1 MSSGTADP
9 FSKRSILGYPSLVHD
24 DVPRW
29 SLGVD
34 DNTLEAQYFCLAQDI
49 ESQLDTLKTNT
60 FQLSAEEVDLE
71 EISNTPTIVTDRAR
85 SIERDSDTTDGSE
98 IWNLGNLEDHP
109 KPGILVSWDTFDNDH
124 HEHGLRPLFSE
135 AGPLVF
141 DALLGTLH
149 TSTTSSRSRLA
160 YTDVYRDALNN
171 LLVGRGSAFFAW
183 DDSLDRYVSTYENVT
198 VSGHNPKIIEKI
210 SAQFCQYGTSFRRL
224 KARGSLSKRPFSS
237 LRAISSAAL
246 SVTLAIEEHLDRME
260 PHKLTIL
267 QLSNLRT
274 MYAGVIALFDSYS
287 SFLQAPKSE
296 VHLLTTFVQEL
307 DIHWQASQHLRLVI
321 ECLVARVLNPI
332 LAETTLSLQTSA
344 SSEQSSITGWKLLG
358 LLRSTSSIFEQLTDC
373 NRLLARGHL
382 FGDWTPG
389 MGEPHLIFSYT
400 ALDKYIQNLAEI
412 ERRAVILQQ
421 PYKDIS
427 ANTSDSS
434 SLILSNA
441 SLDTPFDVNLVS
453 LGRQLNAGIL
463 DDVRDELRSA
473 VLDTFTREE
482 TVDTFSLSPIVAL
495 DLCVQPYL
503 SMQLRVYSYILLR
516 SLFVQHDLVAEF
528 YSLRAFELLGDQM
541 FTSRL
546 STALFSP
553 ETTDAGAAWSTD
565 LPAGLHLEDR
575 EAWPPASSELRLV
588 LLNVMQESAD
598 NDQACV
604 VDGRMSFAI
613 RDLSDEE
620 MTRCREPRSIHALD
634 FLRISYTPVNDLVSA
649 VISPRSLEI
658 YDRIFRYL
666 LLLLRCK
673 ALAQRLTFS
682 HQRKANHSSS
692 PSVPFQTRLFTG
704 MNHFT
709 TAMLDYALTVAIH
722 EPWTILQDNLTKIQ
736 THIHNHDYQKTL
748 EQVGSLA
755 HLRILHETALDE
767 ILSGLM
773 LKQKQ
778 ATLHNLTIE
787 ILTMILQVPGPTVS
801 SINNNHS
808 EGYGRFKRLLGTLI
822 SGIEALRSSSKV
834 LSPGTA
840 RLECLVARLDLFGY
854 YRSAD

>member
-1 MSSGTADP
+1 MSSGIADP
-9 FSKRSILGYPSLVHD
+9 FSKRNLLECPSLVHD

-29 SLGVD
+29 SLGID
-34 DNTLEAQYFCLAQDI
+34 DNVLEAQYFCLAQDI
-49 ESQLDTLKTNT
+49 QAQLDTLKTNT
-60 FQLSAEEVDLE
+60 FQLCAEEVDLE
-71 EISNTPTIVTDRAR
+71 EISNTPTVVTSRAN
-85 SIERDSDTTDGSE
+85 SIERDTDTDDGSA
-98 IWNLGNLEDHP
+98 IWNLGNLEEHLE
-109 KPGILVSWDTFDNDH
+109 PGNLVSWDTFANDH
-124 HEHGLRPLFSE
+124 RGRGLPPLFCE
-135 AGPLVF
+135 AGPLPF
-141 DALLGTLH
+141 DAVLGILH
-149 TSTTSSRSRLA
+149 TSTSNSRPQLA
-160 YTDVYRDALNN
+160 HTDVYRDALNN
-171 LLVGRGSAFFAW
+171 LLVGRGSVFFAW
-183 DDSLDRYVSTYENVT
+183 DDSLDRYASTYGDVT
-198 VSGHNPKIIEKI
+198 VSGHSSEIIEKL
-210 SAQFCQYGTSFRRL
+210 SAQFCQHGTRFRRL
-224 KARGSLSKRPFSS
+224 KAMESLSKRPFSS
-237 LRAISSAAL
+237 LRTISSAAL
-246 SVTLAIEEHLDRME
+246 SVTLAIEEHLDRMQ

-267 QLSNLRT
+267 QLSDLRT
-274 MYAGVIALFDSYS
+274 MYAGVIALFDPYS

-296 VHLLTTFVQEL
+296 VDLLTTFVQEL
-307 DIHWQASQHLRLVI
+307 DIHWLASQHLRLVI

-344 SSEQSSITGWKLLG
+344 SSEQSSNTDWKLSG
-358 LLRSTSSIFEQLTDC
+358 LLRSTNPIFEQLTDC
-373 NRLLARGHL
+373 NRLLARGNL

-389 MGEPHLIFSYT
+389 TGELRLIFSYT
-400 ALDKYIQNLAEI
+400 ALDNYIQNFAEI
-412 ERRAVILQQ
+412 ERRAVALQQ
-421 PYKDIS
+421 PPKDIS
-427 ANTSDSS
+427 ATASIPS
-434 SLILSNA
+434 SLTLSDAILE
-441 SLDTPFDVNLVS
+441 TPFEVNLLS
-453 LGRQLNAGIL
+453 LSRQLNAGIL

-473 VLDTFTREE
+473 VLDTFIQEE

-495 DLCVQPYL
+495 DLCVRPYL

-516 SLFVQHDLVAEF
+516 SLFIQHDLVAEF
-528 YSLRAFELLGDQM
+528 YNLRAFELLGDQI

-553 ETTDAGAAWSTD
+553 DTTDAGVAWSTD

-598 NDQACV
+598 NDQQCV

-620 MTRCREPRSIHALD
+620 MTRCRESRSIHALD

-692 PSVPFQTRLFTG
+692 PSAPSQTRLFIE

-722 EPWTILQDNLTKIQ
+722 EPWTILQNNLTTIRI
-736 THIHNHDYQKTL
+736 HIDNHDYQKTL

-755 HLRILHETALDE
+755 HLRIMHETALDE

-778 ATLHNLTIE
+778 ATLHTLTIE
-787 ILTMILQVPGPTVS
+787 ILTMILQVPDPTVS
-801 SINNNHS
+801 SINNNHGEVYS
-808 EGYGRFKRLLGTLI
+808 KFKRLLGTLI

-854 YRSAD
+854 YQSAD